1 MLKKW
6 RERRNAAFTWHADIA
21 THFPECDQVMK
32 RLLVANQKRSRFLGR
47 TSAIWFRLFG
57 GIEIILGVTLP
68 LLFVYEQTSTN
79 VGLLATVSVV
89 IAVSAA
95 LKSFFGWQNSWGTYR
110 SQSILLASILG
121 DWELELIG
129 LIYGDSANKQ
139 LDALEKT
146 REAVAQI
153 FSTLNQEHESFFS
166 AIQSPE
172 KVVEAIK
179 RSKLSSGQAGVL

>member
-1 MLKKW
+1 MVSRW
-6 RERRNAAFTWHADIA
+6 RARRNAPFAWHSDIA

-32 RLLVANQKRSRFLGR
+32 RVLVTNQKRSRFLGR
-47 TSAIWFRLFG
+47 SSAIWFRLVG

-68 LLFVYEQTSTN
+68 LLFVYDQTSTN
-79 VGLLATVSVV
+79 TGLLATVSVV
-89 IAVSAA
+89 VAVSAA

-121 DWELELIG
+121 EWELELIG

-139 LDALEKT
+139 LDALDKT
-146 REAVAQI
+146 REAVKQI
-153 FSTLNQEHESFFS
+153 FSTLNQEHEAFFS

-172 KVVEAIK
+172 KVVEAIR
-179 RSKLSSGQAGVL
+179 RSKQNPGQAALP